1 MMNDRNDRPYILTAV
16 LTPNGLQDTPYTATS
31 LHDAVRFE
39 PAGVY
44 TVTRTF
50 HRTGALELDA
60 HLARLEESA
69 HLTNIPIRYDRAEIR
84 AALRTLIDRAG
95 YPETRFRITIAAHTP
110 EQVYFALEPLV
121 PIPESVKRDGVAV
134 QTFAARRS
142 NPAAKSTTWM
152 ASRAAL
158 QTQMRPGMY
167 EGLLIDSDGSI
178 LEGFSSNFYA
188 ILDGRLR
195 TAGTGILNGVSRRIV
210 LTVAPAILPVEE
222 RAITLSDIPA
232 LSEAFLTSSS
242 RGVIPIV
249 AIDEQPIADGRPGPF
264 TRRISTAYDAWAE
277 EHIEPI

>member
-1 MMNDRNDRPYILTAV
+1 MNEQAHILTAI
-16 LTPNGLQDTPYTATS
+16 LTPEGLKPTPYTATS
-31 LHDAVRFE
+31 LHDAVRYE

-69 HLTNIPIRYDRAEIR
+69 HMTGIPVHHSRAAIR
-84 AALRTLIDRAG
+84 AALRTLIERAG
-95 YPETRFRITIAAHTP
+95 YPETRFRITIAAATP
-110 EQVYFALEPLV
+110 EQVYFALEPLTPV
-121 PIPESVKRDGVAV
+121 PESVKREGVAV
-134 QTFAARRS
+134 QTFAARRA
-142 NPAAKSTTWM
+142 NPAAKSTSWM

-158 QTQMRPGMY
+158 QAQMRPGMY
-167 EGLLIDSDGSI
+167 EGLLTDSDGAI

-188 ILDGRLR
+188 ILEGRLR
-195 TAGTGILNGVSRRIV
+195 TAGAGILNGISRRIV
-210 LTVAPAILPVEE
+210 LTVAPEIVPVEE
-222 RAITLSDIPA
+222 RPITLADIPA

-249 AIDEQPIADGRPGPF
+249 AIDDIPVGTGTPGPL
-264 TRRISTAYDAWAE
+264 TRRISAAYDAWAE

>member
-1 MMNDRNDRPYILTAV
+1 MTNDQQPVLTAILTPA
-16 LTPNGLQDTPYTATS
+16 GLEPTPYSATS
-31 LHDAVRFE
+31 LSDAARYE

-44 TVTRTF
+44 TVARTF

-69 HLTNIPIRYDRAEIR
+69 RLTGIPTVPDRAEIR

-95 YPETRFRITIAAHTP
+95 YPETRFRITIPAHSP
-110 EQVYFALEPLV
+110 RRVHFALEPLAPV
-121 PIPESVKRDGVAV
+121 SDSLRRDGVAV

-152 ASRAAL
+152 TDRASL
-158 QTQMRPGMY
+158 QAQMKPGVY
-167 EGLLIDSDGSI
+167 EGLLTDSDGAI
-178 LEGFSSNFYA
+178 LEGLTSNFYA

-195 TAGTGILNGVSRRIV
+195 TAGAGILNGISRRIV
-210 LTVAPAILPVEE
+210 LTVAPDILPVEE
-222 RAITLSDIPA
+222 QAVTLADIPA

-249 AIDEQPIADGRPGPF
+249 AIDGQPIGAGQPGPL
-264 TRRISTAYDAWAE
+264 TRRISAAYDAWAE